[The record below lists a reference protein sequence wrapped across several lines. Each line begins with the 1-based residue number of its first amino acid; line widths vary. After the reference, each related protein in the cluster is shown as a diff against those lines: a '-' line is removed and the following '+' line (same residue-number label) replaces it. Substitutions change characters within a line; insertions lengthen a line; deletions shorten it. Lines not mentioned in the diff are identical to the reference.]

1 LLAKKKEKERKNV
14 SLLPFPPII
23 KYWHIQYSYT
33 RPIKK
38 LPLKH
43 INKLDLL
50 ISVNGQYRIKGFI
63 QNMKGNRLF
72 KIQAFSFAS
81 FILRKCAL
89 SLPHVPR
96 PSSVCKALKRGSYS
110 MDTPTRLYRQ
120 VLSLPKQTNSTTPK
134 KSKKKKKNNNNT
146 GKSEHGKKE
155 TRGTCIHLSL
165 NVLTEKKKRRY
176 QNMWTT
182 PPPFWYRIIFSVN
195 HYRKGESV
203 SPLRLF
209 CSTFCSW
216 VGLSFSL
223 FFVQELWASCGF
235 GFARGFKAAFWDNH
249 PTLRSG
255 KGGQR

>member
-134 KSKKKKKNNNNT
+134 KSKKKKKKQQHRKIRTREKRNPRDMHPPQLKCLNW
-146 GKSEHGKKE
+146 KKE
-155 TRGTCIHLSL
+155 TTIPEHVDYATSVLVSDHIFGQSLS
-165 NVLTEKKKRRY
+165 KRRERVSF
-176 QNMWTT
+176 TALLFHILLLSR
-182 PPPFWYRIIFSVN
+182 PF
-195 HYRKGESV
+195 
-203 SPLRLF
+203 
-209 CSTFCSW
+209 
-216 VGLSFSL
+216 
-223 FFVQELWASCGF
+223 FFVI
-235 GFARGFKAAFWDNH
+235 
-249 PTLRSG
+249 LRSG
-255 KGGQR
+255 VVS